1 MRYSK
6 DHKAE
11 THARIV
17 KNASMR
23 LREGGAASLGVAELM
38 KEAGLTH
45 GGFYAHFPSRDALVS
60 EAFAHA
66 MQQTTGRW
74 RKRAEQAPDGKR
86 LASIV
91 NGYLSAEHRDDAG
104 NGCALPSLGVEASRA
119 NPKIRK
125 AFSGKLEEMVG
136 VIAEQFPDLSPKA
149 ARREAIA
156 VVSTMMGAMIL
167 ARTAGTGEF
176 SDEILSAGRY
186 AALRGDDIPKSPVKK
201 TKAKTEPKAEG

>member
-11 THARIV
+11 THERIV
-17 KNASMR
+17 KNASVR

-38 KEAGLTH
+38 KDAGLTH
-45 GGFYAHFPSRDALVS
+45 GGFYAHFASRDALIS

-66 MQQTTGRW
+66 MQQATGRW
-74 RKRAEQAPDGKR
+74 RKRAEQAPEGKR
-86 LASIV
+86 LAAIV
-91 NGYLSAEHRDDAG
+91 NGYLSTEHRDDAG

-125 AFSGKLEEMVG
+125 AFTNKLEEMVE
-136 VIAEQFPDLSPKA
+136 VIAEQFHDLPPKA

-186 AALRGDDIPKSPVKK
+186 AALKAEDAAKPRAKKPKPK
-201 TKAKTEPKAEG
+201 TEAKTGV